1 MSESTSLEPSIRRTF
16 YAVNAGLLIKSFLVC
31 DAILGSV
38 FGLRGLFCPAAFT
51 LPPATL
57 TSSKSYF
64 GGYLLMPFGLTC
76 FLTIFA
82 VNSERAFA
90 ISCTLVFVAA
100 VIGFYYIIEVF
111 VNKSEDG

>member
-1 MSESTSLEPSIRRTF
+1 
-16 YAVNAGLLIKSFLVC
+16 
-31 DAILGSV
+31 
-38 FGLRGLFCPAAFT
+38 
-51 LPPATL
+51 
-57 TSSKSYF
+57 
-64 GGYLLMPFGLTC
+64 MPFGLTC

-90 ISCTLVFVAA
+90 ISCTLAFVAA